1 MRRMNL
7 IFRLLLVL
15 SLVLTGAGLTLAH
28 GVDITHTID
37 PASGAITI
45 SASFDTGE
53 ALDAA
58 QVAVFA
64 PSDLLNPW
72 LTGTTDASGA
82 FTFTPDYADEGTWDV
97 QVRRAGHGGLMHLAL
112 NASMQVAARG
122 VSGTLGDSVSA
133 GFTPAQIILM
143 AASVVWGFIGTALYF
158 MSRQNLKQVQKLKGG
173 ADAHP

>member
-1 MRRMNL
+1 MHL
-7 IFRLLLVL
+7 FFRLLLVV
-15 SLVLTGAGLTLAH
+15 SLALTGAALTLAH

-45 SASFDTGE
+45 SAAFDTGE

-72 LTGTTDASGA
+72 LTGTTDAGGV

-97 QVRRAGHGGLMHLAL
+97 QVRKAGHGGLIHLAL
-112 NASMQVAARG
+112 DGSMQVAARG
-122 VSGTLGDSVSA
+122 VSGTAGDSASA
-133 GFTPAQIILM
+133 GFTPAQIVLM

-158 MSRQNLKQVQKLKGG
+158 MSRQNLKRIQKLKGG
-173 ADAHP
+173 TNAHS